1 LFFNDFNI
9 IKIPVIEKA
18 KYSIKNNKIS
28 FHPVFFIRANHIKAS
43 TNSKTNF
50 RETEINE
57 CMVSS
62 RGFFCRPLKKT
73 KREMVVAKK
82 NIPEI
87 EGKDQVLK
95 LILKTKITMNQMMFS
110 SASRIKSNSRYFR
123 KFFKFST

>member
-1 LFFNDFNI
+1 MFFNDFNI
-9 IKIPVIEKA
+9 IKITVTEKA